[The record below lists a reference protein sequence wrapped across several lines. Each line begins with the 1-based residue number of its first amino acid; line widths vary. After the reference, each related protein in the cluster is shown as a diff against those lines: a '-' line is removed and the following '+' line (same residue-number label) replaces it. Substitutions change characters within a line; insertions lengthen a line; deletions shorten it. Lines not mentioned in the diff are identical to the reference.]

1 MQSSEQL
8 INFIIEQLLNHEQEI
23 LADDEL
29 LVSGLLDS
37 LAIVQ
42 LVEFIEG
49 EFEVSVPPEDLRV
62 ENFASVDTI
71 VAYLSQ
77 KTN

>member
-1 MQSSEQL
+1 MHSSDHL
-8 INFIIEQLLNHEQEI
+8 INFIVEQLLDHEQKI
-23 LADDEL
+23 VADDEL

-49 EFEVSVPPEDLRV
+49 KFKVSVPPEDLRV
-62 ENFASVDTI
+62 ENFASVNTI
-71 VAYLSQ
+71 VEYLNQ
-77 KTN
+77 KPN

>member
-1 MQSSEQL
+1 MERSEKL
-8 INFIIEQLLNHEQEI
+8 ITFIVEQLLNHELDI
-23 LADDEL
+23 TVDDEL

-49 EFEVSVPPEDLRV
+49 EFNVSVPPEDLRV
-62 ENFASVDTI
+62 EHFASVNSI
-71 VAYLSQ
+71 VDYLNQ
-77 KTN
+77 KPS

>member
-1 MQSSEQL
+1 MQRSEQL
-8 INFIIEQLLNHEQEI
+8 INFIVEQLLNHEQEI
-23 LADDEL
+23 APDDEL

-49 EFEVSVPPEDLRV
+49 KFKVSIPPEDLRV
-62 ENFASVDTI
+62 ENFATVNTI
-71 VAYLSQ
+71 VDYLSQ
-77 KTN
+77 KQS